1 VSDDRAWR
9 KILKTIGKMVSSDP
23 HVRVGVLADKG
34 GSAGHGDGGMTVLQ
48 VATIHEFGA
57 PAAGIPERSF
67 IRSTATNK
75 EPEAAKMAERLA
87 KAVVEGR
94 MKPEKALDIYGT
106 WFAAEVKKT
115 ITEQDIPPPLQPET
129 IERKG
134 SSKPLVDSGQL
145 VQSIT
150 HEVVKR

>member
-1 VSDDRAWR
+1 MSDDRPWQ
-9 KILKTIGKMVSSDP
+9 KLLKTINKMVSSDP

-34 GSAGHGDGGMTVLQ
+34 GSAGHGDSGMTVLQ

-67 IRSTATNK
+67 IRRAATDK
-75 EPEAAKMAERLA
+75 EPEVAKMSARA
-87 KAVVEGR
+87 ARDVVEGR
-94 MKPEKALDIYGT
+94 KTSERALDVLGT
-106 WFAAEVKKT
+106 WFSAEVKKT
-115 ITEQDIPPPLQPET
+115 ITEQDIPPPLQSST

-134 SSKPLVDSGQL
+134 SSKPLVDTGQL